1 MCGVVLHVCFVAD
14 CGAVARFCIVFTTL
28 FTAMA
33 CYNISLSY
41 EQSGALP
48 RALEA
53 AREAL
58 RIWQSTLPPGHSHI
72 SFAEELVRH
81 LEVAVR

>member
-1 MCGVVLHVCFVAD
+1 MCALLLIAALLLVF
-14 CGAVARFCIVFTTL
+14 VFTTL
-28 FTAMA
+28 FTATA

-58 RIWQSTLPPGHSHI
+58 RIWQSALLPGHSHI
-72 SFAEELVRH
+72 SLAEKLVRR